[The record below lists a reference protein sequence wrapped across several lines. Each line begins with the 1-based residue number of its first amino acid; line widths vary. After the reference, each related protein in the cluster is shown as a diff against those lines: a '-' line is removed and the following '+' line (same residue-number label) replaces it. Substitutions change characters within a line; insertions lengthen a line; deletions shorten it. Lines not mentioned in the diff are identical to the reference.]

1 MSESKTFILPDGQ
14 GGGGM
19 IPLLASL
26 CQQRGIDP
34 NVLLAAKNNSGFG
47 GEGGWFMW
55 VIFLFFLMGW
65 GGNGFGFGWGNQNGN
80 LPNLINNDAGREL
93 LMSAIQGN
101 GNAIG
106 QLATTLNCDINQVNS
121 ALQALATQ
129 LQGVGNQ
136 VGMSGMQ
143 VVNAIQSG
151 NAQLASQLA
160 QCCCDNKMAICQ
172 QTNTLQSTING
183 VGNAMERGFS
193 DNAFRMNTL
202 ACDLKTSANDN
213 TRAILG
219 KLDQIEDSR
228 KDREIASLTA
238 QLTASQSRA
247 ERQSELQPIYKALA
261 DIQGKQPNTVPVQW
275 PQIKAF
281 QENPLCASSVN
292 YLYNPYSPNFNGWA

>member
-14 GGGGM
+14 GSGSM
-19 IPLLASL
+19 MPLLASL

-34 NVLLAAKNNSGFG
+34 NMLLAMKNNSGFG

-55 VIFLFFLMGW
+55 VIFLLIFTGW
-65 GGNGFGFGWGNQNGN
+65 GGNGFGWGNQNGN
-80 LPNLINNDAGREL
+80 LPNMINNDAGREL

-106 QLATTLNCDINQVNS
+106 QLATTLNCDIKQINS
-121 ALQALATQ
+121 TLQAMATQ
-129 LQGVGNQ
+129 LQN
-136 VGMSGMQ
+136 S
-143 VVNAIQSG
+143 NS
-151 NAQLASQLA
+151 QLASQLA

-193 DNAFRMNTL
+193 DNAFRMQTL

-281 QENPLCASSVN
+281 QETPLCASSVN

>member
-1 MSESKTFILPDGQ
+1 MSESKTFILPDGGQ
-14 GGGGM
+14 SSSM
-19 IPLLASL
+19 MPLLASL
-26 CQQRGIDP
+26 CQQRGVDP
-34 NVLLAAKNNSGFG
+34 NVLLATRNNGFG
-47 GEGGWFMW
+47 GDSSWILW
-55 VIFLFFLMGW
+55 VIFLLMFTGD
-65 GGNGFGFGWGNQNGN
+65 NGFGFGNKNGN
-80 LPNLINNDAGREL
+80 LPNMINNDAGREL
-93 LMSAIQGN
+93 LMNAIQGN

-106 QLATTLNCDINQVNS
+106 QLATTLNCDIKQINS
-121 ALQALATQ
+121 TLQAMATQ
-129 LQGVGNQ
+129 LQN
-136 VGMSGMQ
+136 S
-143 VVNAIQSG
+143 

-193 DNAFRMNTL
+193 DNAFRMQTL

-219 KLDQIEDSR
+219 KLDQIEDNR

-281 QENPLCASSVN
+281 QETPLCATGSVN
-292 YLYNPYSPNFNGWA
+292 YLYPNFNGWA

>member
-1 MSESKTFILPDGQ
+1 MSESKTFILPDGGQ
-14 GGGGM
+14 SGSM
-19 IPLLASL
+19 MPLLASL

-34 NVLLAAKNNSGFG
+34 NMLLAMRNNGGFG

-55 VIFLFFLMGW
+55 VIFLLIFTGW
-65 GGNGFGFGWGNQNGN
+65 GGNGFGFGNQNGN

-106 QLATTLNCDINQVNS
+106 QLATTLNCDIKQINS
-121 ALQALATQ
+121 TLQAMATQ
-129 LQGVGNQ
+129 LQN
-136 VGMSGMQ
+136 S
-143 VVNAIQSG
+143 NS
-151 NAQLASQLA
+151 QLASQLA

-193 DNAFRMNTL
+193 DNAFRMQTL

-247 ERQSELQPIYKALA
+247 ERQSELQPIYKALS

-281 QENPLCASSVN
+281 QETPLCATGSVN
-292 YLYNPYSPNFNGWA
+292 YLYPNFNGWA

>member
-1 MSESKTFILPDGQ
+1 MSESKTFILPDGGQ
-14 GGGGM
+14 SSSM
-19 IPLLASL
+19 MPLLASL
-26 CQQRGIDP
+26 CQQRGVDP
-34 NVLLAAKNNSGFG
+34 NVLLATRNSNGFG
-47 GEGGWFMW
+47 GDSSWILW
-55 VIFLFFLMGW
+55 VIFLLMFTGD
-65 GGNGFGFGWGNQNGN
+65 NGFGFGNKNGN
-80 LPNLINNDAGREL
+80 LPNMINNDAGREL
-93 LMSAIQGN
+93 LMNAIQGN
-101 GNAIG
+101 GNSIG
-106 QLATTLNCDINQVNS
+106 QLATTLNCDIKQINS
-121 ALQALATQ
+121 TLQAMATQ
-129 LQGVGNQ
+129 LQN
-136 VGMSGMQ
+136 S
-143 VVNAIQSG
+143 NS
-151 NAQLASQLA
+151 QLASQLA

-193 DNAFRMNTL
+193 DNAFRMQTL

-281 QENPLCASSVN
+281 QETPLCASSVN

>member
-14 GGGGM
+14 GGGSM
-19 IPLLASL
+19 MPLLASL
-26 CQQRGIDP
+26 CQKQGVDP
-34 NVLLAAKNNSGFG
+34 NVLLAMRG
-47 GEGGWFMW
+47 GN
-55 VIFLFFLMGW
+55 GW
-65 GGNGFGFGWGNQNGN
+65 GGNGIDIIVLLFLFMLFNNNGFGFGNQNGN

-106 QLATTLNCDINQVNS
+106 QLATTLNCDIKQINS
-121 ALQALATQ
+121 TLQAMATQ
-129 LQGVGNQ
+129 LQN
-136 VGMSGMQ
+136 S
-143 VVNAIQSG
+143 NS
-151 NAQLASQLA
+151 QLASQLA

-193 DNAFRMNTL
+193 DNAFRMQTL

-219 KLDQIEDSR
+219 KLDQIEDNR

-281 QENPLCASSVN
+281 QETPLCATGSVN
-292 YLYNPYSPNFNGWA
+292 YLYPNFNGWA

>member
-1 MSESKTFILPDGQ
+1 MSESKTFILPDAGQ
-14 GGGGM
+14 SGSM
-19 IPLLASL
+19 MPLLASL

-34 NVLLAAKNNSGFG
+34 NMLLAMKNNSGFG

-55 VIFLFFLMGW
+55 VIFLLIFTGW
-65 GGNGFGFGWGNQNGN
+65 GGNGFGWGNQNGN
-80 LPNLINNDAGREL
+80 LPNMINNDAGREL

-106 QLATTLNCDINQVNS
+106 QLATTLNCDIKQINS
-121 ALQALATQ
+121 TLQAMATQ
-129 LQGVGNQ
+129 LQN
-136 VGMSGMQ
+136 S
-143 VVNAIQSG
+143 NS
-151 NAQLASQLA
+151 QLASQLA

-193 DNAFRMNTL
+193 DNAFRMQTL
-202 ACDLKTSANDN
+202 ACDLKTSANEN

-281 QENPLCASSVN
+281 QETPLCATGSVN
-292 YLYNPYSPNFNGWA
+292 YLYPNFNGWA

>member
-14 GGGGM
+14 GSGSM
-19 IPLLASL
+19 MPLLASL

-34 NVLLAAKNNSGFG
+34 NVLLAAKNNNGFG

-65 GGNGFGFGWGNQNGN
+65 GGNGFGFGNQNGN

-121 ALQALATQ
+121 ALQSLATQ

-143 VVNAIQSG
+143 VINAIQSG

-193 DNAFRMNTL
+193 DNAYRMQSI

>member
-1 MSESKTFILPDGQ
+1 MSESKTFILPDGGQ
-14 GGGGM
+14 SGSM
-19 IPLLASL
+19 MPLLASL

-34 NVLLAAKNNSGFG
+34 NMLLAMKNNNGFG

-65 GGNGFGFGWGNQNGN
+65 GGNGFGFGFGNQNGN

-143 VVNAIQSG
+143 VINAIQSG
-151 NAQLASQLA
+151 NTQLASQLA

-172 QTNTLQSTING
+172 QTNTLQSAING

-213 TRAILG
+213 TRAIIG

-281 QENPLCASSVN
+281 QETPLCATGSIN
-292 YLYNPYSPNFNGWA
+292 YLYPNFNGWA

>member
-1 MSESKTFILPDGQ
+1 MSESKTFILPDGGQ
-14 GGGGM
+14 STSM
-19 IPLLASL
+19 MPLLASL
-26 CQQRGIDP
+26 CQQRGVDP
-34 NVLLAAKNNSGFG
+34 NVLLATRNNGFG
-47 GEGGWFMW
+47 GDSSWILW
-55 VIFLFFLMGW
+55 VIFLLMFTGE
-65 GGNGFGFGWGNQNGN
+65 NGFGFGNKNGN
-80 LPNLINNDAGREL
+80 LPNMINNDAGREL
-93 LMSAIQGN
+93 LMNAIQGN

-106 QLATTLNCDINQVNS
+106 QLATTLNCDIKQINS
-121 ALQALATQ
+121 TLQAMATQ
-129 LQGVGNQ
+129 LQN
-136 VGMSGMQ
+136 S
-143 VVNAIQSG
+143 NS
-151 NAQLASQLA
+151 QLASQLA

-193 DNAFRMNTL
+193 DNAFRMQTL

-281 QENPLCASSVN
+281 QETPLCATGSVN
-292 YLYNPYSPNFNGWA
+292 YLYPNFNGWA

>member
-1 MSESKTFILPDGQ
+1 MSESKTFILPDGGQ
-14 GGGGM
+14 SSSM
-19 IPLLASL
+19 MPLLASL
-26 CQQRGIDP
+26 CQQRGVDP
-34 NVLLAAKNNSGFG
+34 NVLLATRNSNGFG
-47 GEGGWFMW
+47 GDSSWILW
-55 VIFLFFLMGW
+55 VIFLLMFTGD
-65 GGNGFGFGWGNQNGN
+65 NGFGFGNKNGN
-80 LPNLINNDAGREL
+80 LPNMINNDAGREL
-93 LMSAIQGN
+93 LMNAIQGN
-101 GNAIG
+101 GNSIG
-106 QLATTLNCDINQVNS
+106 QLATTLNCDIKQINS
-121 ALQALATQ
+121 TLQAMATQ
-129 LQGVGNQ
+129 LQN
-136 VGMSGMQ
+136 S
-143 VVNAIQSG
+143 

-193 DNAFRMNTL
+193 DNAFRMQTL

-281 QENPLCASSVN
+281 QETPLCATGSVN
-292 YLYNPYSPNFNGWA
+292 YLYPNFNGWA

>member
-1 MSESKTFILPDGQ
+1 MSESKTFILPDGGQ
-14 GGGGM
+14 SGSM
-19 IPLLASL
+19 MPLLASL
-26 CQQRGIDP
+26 CQQRGVDP
-34 NVLLAAKNNSGFG
+34 NMLLATRNNGFG
-47 GEGGWFMW
+47 GDSSWILW
-55 VIFLFFLMGW
+55 VIFLLMFTGD
-65 GGNGFGFGWGNQNGN
+65 NGFGFGNKNGN
-80 LPNLINNDAGREL
+80 LPNMINNDAGREL
-93 LMSAIQGN
+93 LMNAIQGN

-106 QLATTLNCDINQVNS
+106 QLATTLNCDIKQINS
-121 ALQALATQ
+121 TIQAMATQ
-129 LQGVGNQ
+129 LQN
-136 VGMSGMQ
+136 S
-143 VVNAIQSG
+143 

-193 DNAFRMNTL
+193 DNAFRMQTL
-202 ACDLKTSANDN
+202 ACDLKTSANEN

-281 QENPLCASSVN
+281 QETPLCASSVN

>member
-1 MSESKTFILPDGQ
+1 MSESKTFILPDGGQ
-14 GGGGM
+14 SGSM
-19 IPLLASL
+19 MPLLASL

-34 NVLLAAKNNSGFG
+34 NMLLAMRNNNGFG

-55 VIFLFFLMGW
+55 VIFLLIFTGW
-65 GGNGFGFGWGNQNGN
+65 GGNGFGWGNQNGN
-80 LPNLINNDAGREL
+80 LPNMINNDAGREL

-106 QLATTLNCDINQVNS
+106 QLATTLNCDIKQINS
-121 ALQALATQ
+121 TLQAMATQ
-129 LQGVGNQ
+129 LQN
-136 VGMSGMQ
+136 S
-143 VVNAIQSG
+143 NS
-151 NAQLASQLA
+151 QLASQLA

-193 DNAFRMNTL
+193 DNAFRMQTL

-281 QENPLCASSVN
+281 QETPLCASSVN
-292 YLYNPYSPNFNGWA
+292 YLYPNFNGWA

>member
-1 MSESKTFILPDGQ
+1 MSESKTFILPDGGQ
-14 GGGGM
+14 GGGSM
-19 IPLLASL
+19 MPLLASL

-34 NVLLAAKNNSGFG
+34 NVLLAAKNNNGFG

-65 GGNGFGFGWGNQNGN
+65 GGNGFGWGNQNGGN

-106 QLATTLNCDINQVNS
+106 QLATTLNCNINQVNS

-143 VVNAIQSG
+143 VINAIQSG

-193 DNAFRMNTL
+193 DNAFRMQTL

-281 QENPLCASSVN
+281 QETPLCATGSVN
-292 YLYNPYSPNFNGWA
+292 YLYPNFNGWA

>member
-1 MSESKTFILPDGQ
+1 MSESKTFILPDSGQ
-14 GGGGM
+14 SGSM
-19 IPLLASL
+19 MPLLASL

-34 NVLLAAKNNSGFG
+34 NMLLAMRNNSGFG

-55 VIFLFFLMGW
+55 VIFLLIFTGW
-65 GGNGFGFGWGNQNGN
+65 GGNGFGWGNQNGN
-80 LPNLINNDAGREL
+80 LPNMINNDAGREL

-106 QLATTLNCDINQVNS
+106 QLATTLNCDIKQINS
-121 ALQALATQ
+121 TLQAMATQ
-129 LQGVGNQ
+129 LQN
-136 VGMSGMQ
+136 S
-143 VVNAIQSG
+143 NS
-151 NAQLASQLA
+151 QLASQLA

-193 DNAFRMNTL
+193 DNAFRMQTL

-281 QENPLCASSVN
+281 QETPLCATGSVN
-292 YLYNPYSPNFNGWA
+292 YLYPNFNGWA

>member
-1 MSESKTFILPDGQ
+1 MSESKTFILPDGGQ
-14 GGGGM
+14 SGSM
-19 IPLLASL
+19 MPLLASL

-34 NVLLAAKNNSGFG
+34 NMLLAMKNNSGFG

-55 VIFLFFLMGW
+55 VIFLLIFTGW
-65 GGNGFGFGWGNQNGN
+65 GGNGFGWGNQNGN
-80 LPNLINNDAGREL
+80 LPNMINNDAGREL

-106 QLATTLNCDINQVNS
+106 QLATTLNCDIKQINS
-121 ALQALATQ
+121 TLQAMATQ
-129 LQGVGNQ
+129 LQN
-136 VGMSGMQ
+136 S
-143 VVNAIQSG
+143 NS
-151 NAQLASQLA
+151 QLASQLA

-193 DNAFRMNTL
+193 NNAFRMQTL

-281 QENPLCASSVN
+281 QETPLCATGSVN
-292 YLYNPYSPNFNGWA
+292 YLYPNFNGWA

>member
-65 GGNGFGFGWGNQNGN
+65 GGNGFGFGNQYGN

-172 QTNTLQSTING
+172 QTNTIQSAING

-247 ERQSELQPIYKALA
+247 ERQSELQPIYKALS

>member
-1 MSESKTFILPDGQ
+1 MSESKTFILPDGGQ
-14 GGGGM
+14 SGSM
-19 IPLLASL
+19 MPLLASL

-34 NVLLAAKNNSGFG
+34 NMLLAMRNNNGFG

-55 VIFLFFLMGW
+55 VIFLLIFTGW
-65 GGNGFGFGWGNQNGN
+65 GGNGFGWGNQNGN
-80 LPNLINNDAGREL
+80 LPNMINNDAGREL

-106 QLATTLNCDINQVNS
+106 QLATTLNCDIKQINS
-121 ALQALATQ
+121 TLQAMATQ
-129 LQGVGNQ
+129 LQN
-136 VGMSGMQ
+136 S
-143 VVNAIQSG
+143 NS
-151 NAQLASQLA
+151 QLASQLA

-193 DNAFRMNTL
+193 DNAFRMQTL

-281 QENPLCASSVN
+281 QETPLCASSVN

>member
-19 IPLLASL
+19 MPLLASL
-26 CQQRGIDP
+26 CQQRGVDP
-34 NVLLAAKNNSGFG
+34 NVLLAMKNNNGFG
-47 GEGGWFMW
+47 GDGGWFMW

-65 GGNGFGFGWGNQNGN
+65 GGNGFGFGFGNQNGN

-143 VVNAIQSG
+143 VINAIQSG

-172 QTNTLQSTING
+172 QTNTIQSTING

>member
-1 MSESKTFILPDGQ
+1 MSESKTFILPDGGQ
-14 GGGGM
+14 SGSM
-19 IPLLASL
+19 MPLLASL
-26 CQQRGIDP
+26 CQQRGVDP
-34 NVLLAAKNNSGFG
+34 NVLLATRNNGFG
-47 GEGGWFMW
+47 GDSSWILW
-55 VIFLFFLMGW
+55 VIFLLMFTGD
-65 GGNGFGFGWGNQNGN
+65 NGFGFGNRNGN
-80 LPNLINNDAGREL
+80 LPNMINNNAGREL
-93 LMSAIQGN
+93 LMNAIQGN

-106 QLATTLNCDINQVNS
+106 QLATTLNCDIKQINS
-121 ALQALATQ
+121 TLQAMATQ
-129 LQGVGNQ
+129 LQN
-136 VGMSGMQ
+136 S
-143 VVNAIQSG
+143 

>member
-1 MSESKTFILPDGQ
+1 MSESKTFILPDGGQ
-14 GGGGM
+14 SGSM
-19 IPLLASL
+19 MPLLASL
-26 CQQRGIDP
+26 CQQRGVDP
-34 NVLLAAKNNSGFG
+34 NVLLATRNNGFG
-47 GEGGWFMW
+47 GDSSWILW
-55 VIFLFFLMGW
+55 VIFLLMFTGD
-65 GGNGFGFGWGNQNGN
+65 NGFGIGNRNGN
-80 LPNLINNDAGREL
+80 LPNMINNNAGREL
-93 LMSAIQGN
+93 LMNAIQGN

-106 QLATTLNCDINQVNS
+106 QLATTLNCDIKQINS
-121 ALQALATQ
+121 TLQAMATQ
-129 LQGVGNQ
+129 LQN
-136 VGMSGMQ
+136 S
-143 VVNAIQSG
+143 

>member
-1 MSESKTFILPDGQ
+1 MSESKTFILPDGGQ
-14 GGGGM
+14 SGSM
-19 IPLLASL
+19 MPLLASL

-34 NVLLAAKNNSGFG
+34 NMLLAMKNNNGFG

-65 GGNGFGFGWGNQNGN
+65 GGNGFGFGFGNQNGN

-143 VVNAIQSG
+143 VINAIQSG

-193 DNAFRMNTL
+193 DNAFRIQTL

-281 QENPLCASSVN
+281 QETPLCATGSIN
-292 YLYNPYSPNFNGWA
+292 YLYPNFNGWA

>member
-1 MSESKTFILPDGQ
+1 MSESKTFILPDSGQ
-14 GGGGM
+14 SGSM
-19 IPLLASL
+19 MPLLASL

-34 NVLLAAKNNSGFG
+34 NVLLAAKNN
-47 GEGGWFMW
+47 
-55 VIFLFFLMGW
+55 
-65 GGNGFGFGWGNQNGN
+65 NGFGFGNQNGN

-106 QLATTLNCDINQVNS
+106 QLATTLNCNINQVNS

-143 VVNAIQSG
+143 VINAIQSG

-193 DNAFRMNTL
+193 DNAFRMQTL

-247 ERQSELQPIYKALA
+247 ERQSELQPIYKALS

>member
-1 MSESKTFILPDGQ
+1 MSESKTFILPDGGQ
-14 GGGGM
+14 SGSM
-19 IPLLASL
+19 MPLLASL

-34 NVLLAAKNNSGFG
+34 NMLLAMKNNSGFG

-55 VIFLFFLMGW
+55 VIFLLIFTGW
-65 GGNGFGFGWGNQNGN
+65 GGNGFGWGNQNGN
-80 LPNLINNDAGREL
+80 LPNMINNDTGREL

-106 QLATTLNCDINQVNS
+106 QLATTLNCDIKQINS
-121 ALQALATQ
+121 TLQAMATQ
-129 LQGVGNQ
+129 LQN
-136 VGMSGMQ
+136 S
-143 VVNAIQSG
+143 NS
-151 NAQLASQLA
+151 QLASQLA

-193 DNAFRMNTL
+193 DNAFRMQTL

>member
-1 MSESKTFILPDGQ
+1 MSESKTFILPDGGQ
-14 GGGGM
+14 SGSM
-19 IPLLASL
+19 MPLLASL

-34 NVLLAAKNNSGFG
+34 NMLLAMKNNSGFG

-55 VIFLFFLMGW
+55 VIFLLIFTGW
-65 GGNGFGFGWGNQNGN
+65 GGNGFGWGNQNGN
-80 LPNLINNDAGREL
+80 LPNMINNDAGREL

-106 QLATTLNCDINQVNS
+106 QLATTLNCDIKQINS
-121 ALQALATQ
+121 TLQAMATQ
-129 LQGVGNQ
+129 LQN
-136 VGMSGMQ
+136 S
-143 VVNAIQSG
+143 NS
-151 NAQLASQLA
+151 QLASQLA

-193 DNAFRMNTL
+193 DNAFRMQTL

-281 QENPLCASSVN
+281 QENPLCATSVN

>member
-19 IPLLASL
+19 MPLLASL

-34 NVLLAAKNNSGFG
+34 NVLLATRNNGFG

-65 GGNGFGFGWGNQNGN
+65 GGNGFGFGFGNQNGN

-106 QLATTLNCDINQVNS
+106 QLATTLNCNINQVNS

-143 VVNAIQSG
+143 VINAIQSG

-219 KLDQIEDSR
+219 KLDQIEDNR

-281 QENPLCASSVN
+281 QETPLCATGSIN
-292 YLYNPYSPNFNGWA
+292 YLYPNFNGWA

>member
-14 GGGGM
+14 GGGSM
-19 IPLLASL
+19 MPLLASL

-34 NVLLAAKNNSGFG
+34 NILLAMKNNNGFG

-65 GGNGFGFGWGNQNGN
+65 GGNGFGFGFGNQNGN
-80 LPNLINNDAGREL
+80 LPNMINNDAGREL
-93 LMSAIQGN
+93 MMSAIQGN

-143 VVNAIQSG
+143 VINAIQSG

-160 QCCCDNKMAICQ
+160 QCCCDNKMAIYQ

-202 ACDLKTSANDN
+202 ACELKTSANDN

-281 QENPLCASSVN
+281 QETPLCATGSIN
-292 YLYNPYSPNFNGWA
+292 YLYPNFNGWA

>member
-14 GGGGM
+14 GGGSM
-19 IPLLASL
+19 MPLLASL

-34 NVLLAAKNNSGFG
+34 NMLLAMKNNSGFG

-55 VIFLFFLMGW
+55 VIFLLIFTGW
-65 GGNGFGFGWGNQNGN
+65 GGNGFGWGNQNGN
-80 LPNLINNDAGREL
+80 LPNMINNDAGREL

-106 QLATTLNCDINQVNS
+106 QLATTLNCDIKQINS
-121 ALQALATQ
+121 TLQAMATQ
-129 LQGVGNQ
+129 LQN
-136 VGMSGMQ
+136 S
-143 VVNAIQSG
+143 

-193 DNAFRMNTL
+193 DNAFRMQTL

-281 QENPLCASSVN
+281 QETPLCATGSVN
-292 YLYNPYSPNFNGWA
+292 YLYPNFNGWA

>member
-65 GGNGFGFGWGNQNGN
+65 GGNGFGFGNQYGN

-143 VVNAIQSG
+143 VINAIQSG

-172 QTNTLQSTING
+172 QTNTLQSAING
-183 VGNAMERGFS
+183 VGNAMDRWFS

-202 ACDLKTSANDN
+202 ACDLKTIANDN

-292 YLYNPYSPNFNGWA
+292 YLCNPYSPNFNGWA

>member
-1 MSESKTFILPDGQ
+1 MSESKTFILPDGGQ
-14 GGGGM
+14 SGSM
-19 IPLLASL
+19 MPLLASL

-34 NVLLAAKNNSGFG
+34 NMLLAMRNNSGFG

-55 VIFLFFLMGW
+55 VIFLLIFTGW
-65 GGNGFGFGWGNQNGN
+65 GGNGFGWGNQNGN
-80 LPNLINNDAGREL
+80 LPNMINNDAGREL

-106 QLATTLNCDINQVNS
+106 QLATTLNCDIKQINS
-121 ALQALATQ
+121 TLQAMATQ
-129 LQGVGNQ
+129 LQN
-136 VGMSGMQ
+136 S
-143 VVNAIQSG
+143 NS
-151 NAQLASQLA
+151 QLASQLA

-193 DNAFRMNTL
+193 DNAFRMQTL
-202 ACDLKTSANDN
+202 ACDLKTSANEN

-281 QENPLCASSVN
+281 QETPLCATGSVN
-292 YLYNPYSPNFNGWA
+292 YLYPNFNGWA

>member
-14 GGGGM
+14 GGGM
-19 IPLLASL
+19 MPLLASL

-34 NVLLAAKNNSGFG
+34 NMLLAMKNNNGFG

-65 GGNGFGFGWGNQNGN
+65 GGNGFGFGFGNQNGN
-80 LPNLINNDAGREL
+80 LPNIINNDAGREL

-143 VVNAIQSG
+143 VINAIQSG

-281 QENPLCASSVN
+281 QETPLCATGSIN
-292 YLYNPYSPNFNGWA
+292 YLYPNFNGWA

>member
-1 MSESKTFILPDGQ
+1 MSESKTFILPDGGQ
-14 GGGGM
+14 SGSM
-19 IPLLASL
+19 MPLLASL

-34 NVLLAAKNNSGFG
+34 NMLLAMKNNNGFG

-65 GGNGFGFGWGNQNGN
+65 GGNGFGFGFGNQNGN
-80 LPNLINNDAGREL
+80 LPNIINNDAGREL

-143 VVNAIQSG
+143 VINAIQSG

-160 QCCCDNKMAICQ
+160 QCCCDNKMAISQ

-193 DNAFRMNTL
+193 DNAFRIQTL

-281 QENPLCASSVN
+281 QETPLCATGSIN
-292 YLYNPYSPNFNGWA
+292 YLYPNFNGWA

>member
-1 MSESKTFILPDGQ
+1 MSESKTFILPDGGQ
-14 GGGGM
+14 SGSM
-19 IPLLASL
+19 MPLLASL

-34 NVLLAAKNNSGFG
+34 NVLLASKNNNGFG

-55 VIFLFFLMGW
+55 VIFLLIFTGW
-65 GGNGFGFGWGNQNGN
+65 GGNGFGWGNQNGN
-80 LPNLINNDAGREL
+80 LPNMINNDAGREL

-106 QLATTLNCDINQVNS
+106 QLATTLNCDIKQINS
-121 ALQALATQ
+121 TLQAMATQ
-129 LQGVGNQ
+129 LQN
-136 VGMSGMQ
+136 S
-143 VVNAIQSG
+143 NS
-151 NAQLASQLA
+151 QLASQLA

-193 DNAFRMNTL
+193 DNAFRMQTL

-281 QENPLCASSVN
+281 QETPLCASSVN

>member
-34 NVLLAAKNNSGFG
+34 NVLLAAKNNSVFG
-47 GEGGWFMW
+47 GDGGWFMW

-65 GGNGFGFGWGNQNGN
+65 GGNGFGFGNQYGN

-121 ALQALATQ
+121 ALQALTTQ

-143 VVNAIQSG
+143 VINAIQSG

-172 QTNTLQSTING
+172 QTNTIQSTING

-238 QLTASQSRA
+238 QLTASRSRA

>member
-1 MSESKTFILPDGQ
+1 MSESKTFILPDGGQ
-14 GGGGM
+14 SGSM
-19 IPLLASL
+19 MPLLASL

-34 NVLLAAKNNSGFG
+34 NMLLAMKNNNGFG

-65 GGNGFGFGWGNQNGN
+65 GGNGFGFGFGNQNGN
-80 LPNLINNDAGREL
+80 LPNIINNDAGREL

-143 VVNAIQSG
+143 VINAIQSG

-193 DNAFRMNTL
+193 DNAFRIQTL

-281 QENPLCASSVN
+281 QETPLCATGSIN
-292 YLYNPYSPNFNGWA
+292 YLYPNFNGWA

>member
-1 MSESKTFILPDGQ
+1 MSESKTFILPDGGQ
-14 GGGGM
+14 SGSM
-19 IPLLASL
+19 MPLLASL

-34 NVLLAAKNNSGFG
+34 NMLLAMRNNSGFG

-55 VIFLFFLMGW
+55 VIFLLIFTGW
-65 GGNGFGFGWGNQNGN
+65 GGNGFGWGNQNDGN
-80 LPNLINNDAGREL
+80 LPNMINNDAGREL

-106 QLATTLNCDINQVNS
+106 QLATTLNCDIKQINS
-121 ALQALATQ
+121 TLQAMATQ
-129 LQGVGNQ
+129 LQN
-136 VGMSGMQ
+136 S
-143 VVNAIQSG
+143 NS
-151 NAQLASQLA
+151 QLASQLA

-172 QTNTLQSTING
+172 QTNTLQSSING

-193 DNAFRMNTL
+193 DNAFRMQTL

-281 QENPLCASSVN
+281 QETPLCATGSVN
-292 YLYNPYSPNFNGWA
+292 YLYPNFNGWA

>member
-1 MSESKTFILPDGQ
+1 MSESKTFILPDGGQ
-14 GGGGM
+14 SGSM
-19 IPLLASL
+19 MPLLASL

-34 NVLLAAKNNSGFG
+34 NVLLATKNNSGFG

-65 GGNGFGFGWGNQNGN
+65 GGNGFGFGFGNQNRN

-121 ALQALATQ
+121 ALQSLATQ

-143 VVNAIQSG
+143 VINAIQSG

-172 QTNTLQSTING
+172 QTNTLQSAING

-193 DNAFRMNTL
+193 DNAFRMQSL
-202 ACDLKTSANDN
+202 ACELKTSANDN

-281 QENPLCASSVN
+281 QETPLCATGSIN
-292 YLYNPYSPNFNGWA
+292 YLYPNFNGWA

>member
-1 MSESKTFILPDGQ
+1 MSESKTFILPDSGQ
-14 GGGGM
+14 SGSM
-19 IPLLASL
+19 MPLLASL

-34 NVLLAAKNNSGFG
+34 NMLLAMKNNSGFG
-47 GEGGWFMW
+47 GDGGWFMW
-55 VIFLFFLMGW
+55 VIFLLIFTGW
-65 GGNGFGFGWGNQNGN
+65 GGNGFGWGNQNGN

-106 QLATTLNCDINQVNS
+106 QLATTLNCDIKQINS
-121 ALQALATQ
+121 TLQAMATQ
-129 LQGVGNQ
+129 LQN
-136 VGMSGMQ
+136 S
-143 VVNAIQSG
+143 NS
-151 NAQLASQLA
+151 QLASQLA

-193 DNAFRMNTL
+193 DNAFRMQTL